1 MNKAKIDTLFNL
13 TVEIVS
19 GNQVIQRNGYMLL
32 EVSGFVTKYDAPPL
46 QVQTL
51 RNSLKFVI
59 SDAQVTLGVGNAL
72 MV

>member
-51 RNSLKFVI
+51 CNSLKFVI
-59 SDAQVTLGVGNAL
+59 SNAQVPLGVGNTL